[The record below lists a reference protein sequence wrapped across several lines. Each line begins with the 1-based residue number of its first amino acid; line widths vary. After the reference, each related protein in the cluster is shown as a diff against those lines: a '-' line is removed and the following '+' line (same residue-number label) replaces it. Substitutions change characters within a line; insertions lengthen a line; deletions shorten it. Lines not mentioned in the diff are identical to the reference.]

1 MELGLSKSGRLS
13 KGAVMHMGLSDGDP
27 ICPDAIYLT
36 ESSMDK
42 IRSIV
47 KLSNFNTRAKYDML
61 ETLDLEMYG
70 DDEYDSNS
78 KDVLSRVENF
88 LEDVEMQKEK
98 DKEEFDAIRSGAID
112 EIFAAE
118 YGEFYENSTHLSSI
132 APSASASQ
140 TGDNSVYTNNAF
152 DDGDCITEAYNG
164 SSDEEI
170 PPPPPLPEPA
180 FGEKS
185 SSARLP
191 SNIKELDAELKA
203 AIQKGKKL
211 KRTYN
216 RSDSSDPV
224 GAGKVLHRHIAPRVF
239 TSEVRDLM
247 HDIASHGGVNPD
259 DSKDESRKDKKKR
272 KLKKVSTRD
281 KSAPYI
287 PKDMEIY
294 FYAGPNKKEDKDHT
308 NKNLPPLPPV
318 SRTLPNAKEET
329 VKEIQPKAPTF
340 GEAGTYF
347 GESSV
352 PTKTKSR

>member
-1 MELGLSKSGRLS
+1 
-13 KGAVMHMGLSDGDP
+13 
-27 ICPDAIYLT
+27 
-36 ESSMDK
+36 MDK

-47 KLSNFNTRAKYDML
+47 KLGNFNTRAKYDML
-61 ETLDLEMYG
+61 ETLELEMYA
-70 DDEYDSNS
+70 DEENESNS

-98 DKEEFDAIRSGAID
+98 DREEFDAIRSGAID

-132 APSASASQ
+132 DPSSSASQ
-140 TGDNSVYTNNAF
+140 ADDNNIYTNNAF

-164 SSDEEI
+164 ISDDEEI
-170 PPPPPLPEPA
+170 PSPPPLPETA
-180 FGEKS
+180 FGDKPPS
-185 SSARLP
+185 SRLP
-191 SNIKELDAELKA
+191 SNIKDLDAELKA
-203 AIQKGKKL
+203 VRNDLMVSIQKGKKL
-211 KRTYN
+211 KRTFN
-216 RSDSSDPV
+216 RSDSSEPV

-239 TSEVRDLM
+239 TNEVRDLM
-247 HDIASHGGVNPD
+247 HDIARHGGIHQD
-259 DSKDESRKDKKKR
+259 DNKEDGRKDKKKKR
-272 KLKKVSTRD
+272 LKKVSTRD

-294 FYAGPNKKEDKDHT
+294 FYAGPAKKEDTDQK
-308 NKNLPPLPPV
+308 NKALPPV
-318 SRTLPNAKEET
+318 SRVLPNATEET

-352 PTKTKSR
+352 PTKSKIW